1 MYDHWNL
8 RSCIPGKL
16 GGFCSTCKERKGVGL
31 SNLGEGLLG
40 ERELEYTERN
50 DHNQAQPLRAC
61 ITLMVYEPKL
71 ELFLSPRSGM
81 TVGLT
86 HVRGALKTGEVTV
99 SIWRLNDII
108 SELTGTSRKGDKY
121 RESKKGLTHQDK
133 PVSAGYLGEYISA
146 SGLVTMCTP
155 ASFSTMYMCLLVYSG
170 TPCDE
175 KSHLSRAYSKDQRKS
190 VSSGKCEGEKCGEK
204 DNNYEGE
211 AR

>member
-1 MYDHWNL
+1 MNTPSKVQILPKHLALHVSATSPSFSFSSEGTYSPDQFD
-8 RSCIPGKL
+8 SCP
-16 GGFCSTCKERKGVGL
+16 
-31 SNLGEGLLG
+31 GLLG

-108 SELTGTSRKGDKY
+108 SELTGHNLK
-121 RESKKGLTHQDK
+121 
-133 PVSAGYLGEYISA
+133 
-146 SGLVTMCTP
+146 
-155 ASFSTMYMCLLVYSG
+155 
-170 TPCDE
+170 
-175 KSHLSRAYSKDQRKS
+175 
-190 VSSGKCEGEKCGEK
+190 EG
-204 DNNYEGE
+204 
-211 AR
+211 